1 MQIPINKEIRHYQEE
16 IFLGLNLRQ
25 MICSGAAIAVAVAVY
40 LGLTPLLGHETAGW
54 VCIVA
59 AAPIAAAGFFTY
71 DCLTFEKFL
80 FVVIDSTVIRND
92 WRLWKTENKYCKK
105 RFCEQ
110 VAPKIILIKRIYF
123 LTINT
128 EIIFYTRFVF
138 MKSSPSNHFIYNNK
152 HHHCNDCKMFFK
164 NFSKN
169 FKHIFLKFY

>member
-1 MQIPINKEIRHYQEE
+1 MQIPINREIRHYQEE

-40 LGLTPLLGHETAGW
+40 LGLTPLLGRETAGW

-80 FVVIDSTVIRND
+80 LVVIDSTVIRND

-105 RFCEQ
+105 
-110 VAPKIILIKRIYF
+110 KKGD
-123 LTINT
+123 
-128 EIIFYTRFVF
+128 
-138 MKSSPSNHFIYNNK
+138 K
-152 HHHCNDCKMFFK
+152 H
-164 NFSKN
+164 
-169 FKHIFLKFY
+169 

>member
-54 VCIVA
+54 ICIVA

-80 FVVIDSTVIRND
+80 LVVIDSTIIRND

-105 RFCEQ
+105 KKGDQQTRRRLTLDLKPGSGSSNLQ
-110 VAPKIILIKRIYF
+110 TSAKIQRIKIC
-123 LTINT
+123 
-128 EIIFYTRFVF
+128 TR
-138 MKSSPSNHFIYNNK
+138 P
-152 HHHCNDCKMFFK
+152 
-164 NFSKN
+164 
-169 FKHIFLKFY
+169 LRRLRPRR

>member
-54 VCIVA
+54 VCIVG

-80 FVVIDSTVIRND
+80 LVVIDSTVIRND

-105 RFCEQ
+105 KKGDKK
-110 VAPKIILIKRIYF
+110 APVEKVLLITAILQLVQAIIDLIKI
-123 LTINT
+123 
-128 EIIFYTRFVF
+128 
-138 MKSSPSNHFIYNNK
+138 
-152 HHHCNDCKMFFK
+152 
-164 NFSKN
+164 
-169 FKHIFLKFY
+169 LKE

>member
-25 MICSGAAIAVAVAVY
+25 MICSGAAIAVAVTVY

-80 FVVIDSTVIRND
+80 LVVIDSTVIRND
-92 WRLWKTENKYCKK
+92 WRLWKTENTYTKK
-105 RFCEQ
+105 
-110 VAPKIILIKRIYF
+110 
-123 LTINT
+123 
-128 EIIFYTRFVF
+128 
-138 MKSSPSNHFIYNNK
+138 KSRKKGDK
-152 HHHCNDCKMFFK
+152 H
-164 NFSKN
+164 
-169 FKHIFLKFY
+169 

>member
-80 FVVIDSTVIRND
+80 LVVMRQHSYQK
-92 WRLWKTENKYCKK
+92 RLAVMENRKQILQKEK
-105 RFCEQ
+105 R
-110 VAPKIILIKRIYF
+110 
-123 LTINT
+123 
-128 EIIFYTRFVF
+128 
-138 MKSSPSNHFIYNNK
+138 
-152 HHHCNDCKMFFK
+152 
-164 NFSKN
+164 
-169 FKHIFLKFY
+169 

>member
-71 DCLTFEKFL
+71 DCLTLK
-80 FVVIDSTVIRND
+80 IPTCCNRQHSYQK
-92 WRLWKTENKYCKK
+92 RLAAMEN
-105 RFCEQ
+105 
-110 VAPKIILIKRIYF
+110 
-123 LTINT
+123 
-128 EIIFYTRFVF
+128 
-138 MKSSPSNHFIYNNK
+138 
-152 HHHCNDCKMFFK
+152 
-164 NFSKN
+164 
-169 FKHIFLKFY
+169 